1 MAAQKMLRW
10 NEGSG
15 METFNGRG
23 TNVNRIFPEDGTVR
37 SQNHSTIG
45 ENLE

>member
-1 MAAQKMLRW
+1 
-10 NEGSG
+10 

-23 TNVNRIFPEDGTVR
+23 TDVNRIFPEDGTVR
-37 SQNHSTIG
+37 SQNHSVSTIG